1 MSFATRFASLSAG
14 ALVSAIAL
22 MSAIAIV
29 LVTALVS
36 VTAHAGESAG
46 LKAGVFNPAREA
58 PDFSVLGS
66 DGLALT
72 LSHYRGKVVVLGFGY
87 ASCPN
92 VCPVTL
98 AVLAQAHRK
107 LGALGSQVQVIYLT
121 VDPERDSA
129 ERLKQYLAAFD
140 PTFVGGTGTDAQMA
154 AVRLSY
160 GVTAQKVGTGSNY
173 GIAHS
178 SSIYLITR
186 EGKLRALMPFGHKA
200 DDYVHDISMLLN

>member
-1 MSFATRFASLSAG
+1 VRYATRPVLWAYMLLSMTTQASEGDS
-14 ALVSAIAL
+14 
-22 MSAIAIV
+22 
-29 LVTALVS
+29 
-36 VTAHAGESAG
+36 

-58 PDFSVLGS
+58 PDFSVRGS
-66 DGLALT
+66 DGAALT

-87 ASCPN
+87 TSCPN
-92 VCPVTL
+92 VCPATL
-98 AVLAQAHRK
+98 AVLAMAHRK

-129 ERLKQYLAAFD
+129 ERLKQYLVSFD
-140 PTFVGGTGTDAQMA
+140 STFVGGTGTPQQMA
-154 AVRLSY
+154 AVRKSY
-160 GVTAQKVGTGSNY
+160 GVTAEKVGTGSDY

-178 SSIYLITR
+178 SFIYLITR

>member
-1 MSFATRFASLSAG
+1 MRLAVRRALWACLLSMA
-14 ALVSAIAL
+14 AQAAD
-22 MSAIAIV
+22 ADA
-29 LVTALVS
+29 
-36 VTAHAGESAG
+36 

-58 PDFSVLGS
+58 PDFSVHGS
-66 DGLALT
+66 DGADLK

-87 ASCPN
+87 TSCLN
-92 VCPVTL
+92 VCPATL
-98 AVLAQAHRK
+98 AVLAMAHRK

-129 ERLKQYLAAFD
+129 ERLKQYLAGFD
-140 PTFVGGTGTDAQMA
+140 SSFVGGTGTAAQMA
-154 AVRLSY
+154 AVRQQY
-160 GVTAQKVGTGSNY
+160 GVTAEKVGGGSGY

-200 DDYVHDISMLLN
+200 DDYVHDISALLN